1 MKKNTH
7 RVLSTM
13 CSVAFLFATLSMN
26 SEGAANKKKSEPKS
40 QQLVPT
46 ERTNPERR
54 NPPSGQ
60 NVAVP
65 ARPAA
70 RPTANLAAGPV
81 ARPTSRPTANL
92 AAGPVARPTLRPATR
107 PTTKPASKPS
117 TGSEEEIVRKKLAK
131 LGSKVAAIAAKRLS
145 TESATRPEANLAAEP
160 AARPTTNLAAEPAAR
175 PAAKP
180 NEKHLEE
187 LGSEVAAIA
196 AKRAPINPEELEAS
210 QRREYL
216 KNSLSN
222 IMAECSVGASYA
234 DIKDSSGNIVIEKFV
249 ALYVNKLN
257 IAYRNHVGRN
267 LFQDFSIS
275 KAVEH
280 MSEKNKMNNERCRFL
295 EFIANYLDTK
305 LSETTHVEEISS
317 LALATHC
324 IAQILDAPILSNEDA
339 DFICTFVMNMNPEIA
354 SPISKQDLH
363 IFKII
368 MYNLK
373 R

>member
-70 RPTANLAAGPV
+70 
-81 ARPTSRPTANL
+81 RPTANL

-160 AARPTTNLAAEPAAR
+160 AARPTTNLAAEPAARPAAR